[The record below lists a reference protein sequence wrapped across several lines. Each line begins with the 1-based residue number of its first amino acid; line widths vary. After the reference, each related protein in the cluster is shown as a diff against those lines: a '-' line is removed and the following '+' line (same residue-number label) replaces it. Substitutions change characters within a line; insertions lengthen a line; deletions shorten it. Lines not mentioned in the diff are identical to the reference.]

1 MIHKKSYLMILIL
14 MILSLLV
21 ITIIP
26 SYSMAATSYD
36 PIEHPE
42 NYKPGTASDAD
53 VTKLTNKAK
62 PIVDTISVIG
72 IIISV
77 ITLSIIGVKYMIG
90 SVQEKA
96 EYKKTMLSYVIGV
109 IFIVGIITILQIIN
123 NIVIPLVNQAST
135 IN

>member
-26 SYSMAATSYD
+26 SYSMATSYD
-36 PIEHPE
+36 PIENPDK
-42 NYKPGTASDAD
+42 YKPGTALDAD
-53 VTKLTNKAK
+53 VAKLTNKAK

-135 IN
+135 I